1 MLVLL
6 TTLQVRS
13 KALASSL
20 LRFILLSLSIPKGGF
35 FNNSKVETLRI
46 RRPKQRSNQRQAR
59 GLPSSV
65 LHYLVWLK
73 LLLPPVLG
81 AEVVGRSECLK
92 HAMKFNRT
100 KRQLRQEIWMH
111 CRKQHPM
118 HSRHRAPFSCW
129 FLLKSVKSAFGFES
143 WWFGCAAIPF
153 FWDFFSQMNN
163 NFTVFARACSKVS
176 PTLLAKPRCT
186 ANGLGFKK
194 GVDTSNIPWFDRKD
208 VWK

>member
-20 LRFILLSLSIPKGGF
+20 LRKSSYPFPSHQGF

-46 RRPKQRSNQRQAR
+46 LRPKQRSNQRQAR

-73 LLLPPVLG
+73 RLLPPVLG

-92 HAMKFNRT
+92 HAMKFHRT

-118 HSRHRAPFSCW
+118 HSRHGAR
-129 FLLKSVKSAFGFES
+129 VKSAIGFES
-143 WWFGCAAIPF
+143 WWFGCA
-153 FWDFFSQMNN
+153 DFPRVWCQGLQQGITDFTGKAKVHHRNLDNSKKQVDITTGLIGKMCENN
-163 NFTVFARACSKVS
+163 MIIQDFKE
-176 PTLLAKPRCT
+176 TLR
-186 ANGLGFKK
+186 
-194 GVDTSNIPWFDRKD
+194 
-208 VWK
+208 